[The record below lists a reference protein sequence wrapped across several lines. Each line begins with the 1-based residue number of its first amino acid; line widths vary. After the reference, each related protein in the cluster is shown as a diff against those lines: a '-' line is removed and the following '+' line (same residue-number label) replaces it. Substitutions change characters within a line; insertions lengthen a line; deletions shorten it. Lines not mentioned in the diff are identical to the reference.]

1 MKNSKEAQANMAEEL
16 KTTVGGVKKHKDFIF
31 AVGRRRA
38 AVARV
43 RVYSKVPDS
52 LKFEEIA
59 VKKGDLVVNG
69 RIISEYFGGV
79 VAKTTYEEPL
89 KIADALNKYA
99 ITAKV
104 AGGGTASQLGAF
116 VLGVSRALAAMNEE
130 IKPALRKKG
139 LLTRDPRVRER
150 RKVGTGGKARRT
162 KQSPKR

>member
-1 MKNSKEAQANMAEEL
+1 MDNNKKQNNKTNKN
-16 KTTVGGVKKHKDFIF
+16 FIS

-52 LKFEEIA
+52 LKFGDYL

-69 RIISEYFGGV
+69 KNISEYFSGKV
-79 VAKTTYEEPL
+79 LRAIYEQPL
-89 KIADALNKYA
+89 KVANALSKYT

-104 AGGGTASQLGAF
+104 EGGGLRAQLDAW
-116 VLGVSRALAAMNEE
+116 VLGVSRALVAGDET
-130 IKPALRKKG
+130 IKPVLRKKG
-139 LLTRDPRVRER
+139 LLTRNPRVRER
-150 RKVGTGGKARRT
+150 RKVGMGGKARRR